1 MRKEIYDTE
10 AYLVVSAENS
20 FEDYLHGD
28 EFAGAGDRYLS
39 VAGSAGDP
47 GKYPADLAD
56 AQWSTKSET
65 A

>member
-10 AYLVVSAENS
+10 AYLVVSAEN
-20 FEDYLHGD
+20 FIEDHLHCD
-28 EFAGAGDRYLS
+28 EFAGAGDRYFS
-39 VAGSAGDP
+39 VAGGAGYP